1 LIQQA
6 TEDIDERLQA
16 AETAPASG
24 SATEPASESSSI
36 SEATEV
42 PAAPTLTP
50 TATA

>member
-36 SEATEV
+36 SEAPEV